1 MGSRGATLPLRG
13 AGAAPLLGFRGKAP
27 KRPSGRKYIKG
38 TSKNYVFRG
47 GGVGRSPTHS
57 PFAFRRKAKG
67 EVFRGA
73 HKILKYSAVDCA
85 ITISSSIIKTL

>member
-1 MGSRGATLPLRG
+1 MLRDRV
-13 AGAAPLLGFRGKAP
+13 L
-27 KRPSGRKYIKG
+27 G

-73 HKILKYSAVDCA
+73 LLLFAGRQEIPDPGRCHPESAVVGPDY
-85 ITISSSIIKTL
+85 